1 MNPFSQVPQISQRF
15 ALPSKRGLSSQVII
29 LFILLTLG
37 LTATVIVAWEKIL
50 RPPYYRWVELNYP
63 GLENAENR
71 YKIEQRGEH
80 FFISMAVDLIVVS
93 MLLALIDRKQRK
105 LAAAQE
111 RLAQSERVAILGKV
125 AAQVAHEVRNPL
137 AGLLLYSMHLR
148 SKVSPKF
155 SESDA
160 QIMDKIIET
169 INGLTSTTEQIL
181 NFARP
186 LRLEIK
192 SVDIN
197 RMITDV
203 VQLLTA
209 QITANRIE
217 TTLVLSDSAVTGML
231 DEASLRAASL
241 NLVLNAVQAM
251 PDGGRL
257 EITTGSSGE
266 KLWIVISDTG
276 SGMSAEELEQIFE
289 PFHSTK
295 SRGLGLGMPYAQRVI
310 EQHGGAILVESE
322 PGVGTKVKVELPA
335 KRGVM
340 Q

>member
-1 MNPFSQVPQISQRF
+1 MNPFSQVPQISQRIAF
-15 ALPSKRGLSSQVII
+15 PSKRGLNPQVII
-29 LFILLTLG
+29 LFTLLTLV
-37 LTATVIVAWEKIL
+37 LTTTVIAAWEKVL
-50 RPPYYRWVELNYP
+50 RPPYYDWVARHYP

-71 YKIEQRGEH
+71 YKLEQRGEH
-80 FFISMAVDLIVVS
+80 FFISIAVDLIVVS

-148 SKVSPKF
+148 SKVAARF

-160 QIMDKIIET
+160 QVMDKIIET

-192 SVDIN
+192 RVDVN

-217 TTLVLSDSAVTGML
+217 TALVLDDSGVTGML
-231 DEASLRAASL
+231 DEASIRAASL

-266 KLWIVISDTG
+266 KLWILISDTG
-276 SGMSAEELEQIFE
+276 SGMSAEELKHIFE
-289 PFHSTK
+289 PFITTK
-295 SRGLGLGMPYAQRVI
+295 SRGLGLGMPYAQKII
-310 EQHGGAILVESE
+310 EHHGGTILVESE
-322 PGVGTKVKVELPA
+322 PRVGTKVKIELPA
-335 KRGVM
+335 KRGAK